1 MVNRGKVMSRYV
13 ATIAKDADIFDAI
26 RMMVD
31 GNITGM
37 PVVDEDEVLVGM
49 ITERDVIRGL
59 LRTQD
64 TEAKVQDYMTTD
76 IVSFNEEGNLLDIIT
91 TLVENNFRRV
101 PIESEGKLVGIISRR
116 DIITYIF
123 TLALEEREVLTTAIG
138 DRLSLEEDW
147 Q

>member
-64 TEAKVQDYMTTD
+64 TEAKVQDYMTAD
-76 IVSFNEEGNLLDIIT
+76 IFFLY
-91 TLVENNFRRV
+91 
-101 PIESEGKLVGIISRR
+101 IE
-116 DIITYIF
+116 
-123 TLALEEREVLTTAIG
+123 
-138 DRLSLEEDW
+138 
-147 Q
+147 

>member
-1 MVNRGKVMSRYV
+1 MVNRGKIMSRYV

-37 PVVDEDEVLVGM
+37 PVVDEDEVLVGI

-64 TEAKVQDYMTTD
+64 TEAKVRDYMTTD

-91 TLVENNFRRV
+91 SLVENNFRRV
-101 PIESEGKLVGIISRR
+101 PIESQGKLVGIISRR

-123 TLALEEREVLTTAIG
+123 TLALEERGVLTTAIG

>member
-64 TEAKVQDYMTTD
+64 TEAKVRDYMTTD

-91 TLVENNFRRV
+91 ALVENNFRRV

-138 DRLSLEEDW
+138 DRLSLEGDW

>member
-37 PVVDEDEVLVGM
+37 PVVDEDEMLVGM

-59 LRTQD
+59 LRTQN
-64 TEAKVQDYMTTD
+64 TEAKVKDYMTTD
-76 IVSFNEEGNLLDIIT
+76 IVTFNEQGNLLDIIT
-91 TLVENNFRRV
+91 ALVENNFRRV
-101 PIESEGKLVGIISRR
+101 PIESQGKLVGIISRR

-123 TLALEEREVLTTAIG
+123 TLALEERGVLSTAIA
-138 DRLSLEEDW
+138 DKLSLEEHW